1 MIAIARKRAGAENA
15 GKTFAAIL
23 PQMDW
28 RSPCRR
34 FARAIIR

>member
-1 MIAIARKRAGAENA
+1 MTAVARKRAAAKNTG
-15 GKTFAAIL
+15 TTSAAIL